1 MEGRNGPAAGRT
13 TEKETIQRAEHQTDL
28 RRRAGRFVPVPWPQ
42 RPRRRRDRDGGYI
55 RNRACSRRRGG
66 GLLCRLGGV
75 PGPYSGQDPG
85 GAPDPDQLRLR
96 PDRPGDI
103 DPRPGG
109 PGPRQKEPRR
119 PAGAPAGAPPPEAH
133 HLRGRVVGLS
143 VFLRRRVHG
152 CQTGEVR
159 RQLRGLHRGAR
170 SGRGGPGLGVSGVR
184 RSGGKHPPAG
194 GQTEFHKAP
203 PGAAG
208 PAGPAGPPG
217 REGLLPHHCRRRRQL
232 VSGSDRGGE
241 GGGHRGPHLP
251 DGLRLPRPL
260 GAVCG
265 LQRAPVRP
273 LRRISPGKD
282 RCRRLF
288 GGVSEKGRPGGKD
301 RPGHAIV
308 RLRLPGRKQ

>member
-1 MEGRNGPAAGRT
+1 MEGRNGPAAGPNDRKGDHST
-13 TEKETIQRAEHQTDL
+13 CGTSDGSAPP
-28 RRRAGRFVPVPWPQ
+28 AGRFVPVPWPQ

-159 RQLRGLHRGAR
+159 RQLRGLHRGATVWTGWTWTGSIR
-170 SGRGGPGLGVSGVR
+170 CPAERRETSTGRRTDRISTKLLRELRVRLDRQGRRDGKDYSLTIAGRAGSWYLDQIEAAKVADIVDHIFLMGYDFHGPGSGMR
-184 RSGGKHPPAG
+184 TSTRPCTPPPA
-194 GQTEFHKAP
+194 HLP
-203 PGAAG
+203 
-208 PAGPAGPPG
+208 
-217 REGLLPHHCRRRRQL
+217 REGP
-232 VSGSDRGGE
+232 VS
-241 GGGHRGPHLP
+241 P
-251 DGLRLPRPL
+251 PL
-260 GAVCG
+260 W
-265 LQRAPVRP
+265 RH
-273 LRRISPGKD
+273 I
-282 RCRRLF
+282 
-288 GGVSEKGRPGGKD
+288 
-301 RPGHAIV
+301 
-308 RLRLPGRKQ
+308 